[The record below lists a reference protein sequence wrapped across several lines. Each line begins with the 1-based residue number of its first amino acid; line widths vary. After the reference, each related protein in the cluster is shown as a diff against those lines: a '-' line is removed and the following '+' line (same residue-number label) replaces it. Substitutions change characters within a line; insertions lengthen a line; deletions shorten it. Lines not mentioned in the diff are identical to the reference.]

1 MYYILKE
8 RYAQRAR
15 LKYKRNKKDPSF
27 LERLRVKQQTYYHL
41 HKNEEWFK
49 RRNITNFRCWRF
61 RKRQNTKLLS
71 KVFAAWRSFKFAEEF
86 GEVVQ
91 SEHTDKGLVHFP

>member
-15 LKYKRNKKDPSF
+15 LKYKRNKKDPAF
-27 LERLRVKQQTYYHL
+27 REGLRVKQHHYYDL
-41 HKNEEWFK
+41 HKHEEWFK

-61 RKRQNTKLLS
+61 RKKQNTKLMS
-71 KVFAAWRSFKFAEEF
+71 KVLTAWRSFKLAEEF
-86 GEVVQ
+86 GEVVE
-91 SEHTDKGLVHFP
+91 SEHTDKSLVHFP